1 MTPEKRTFI
10 KKVAHGVGD
19 LMEYMGCVKRIGTE
33 PHNEMEKFIKK
44 QLFNRS
50 QDDTYEFSVGKF
62 RMAVD
67 VLDSENLTT
76 LLVYLDSI
84 GITLDRAFT
93 LASPNPLLFTKDD
106 RIFVK
111 MINDE
116 DIITFYH
123 LISF

>member
-19 LMEYMGCVKRIGTE
+19 LMEYMGCVKRIGAE

-84 GITLDRAFT
+84 GITIDRAFT

>member
-19 LMEYMGCVKRIGTE
+19 LMEYMGCVKRIGRE
-33 PHNEMEKFIKK
+33 PQNEMEKFIKK

-116 DIITFYH
+116 DITTFYH

>member
-19 LMEYMGCVKRIGTE
+19 LMEYMGCVKRIGRE
-33 PHNEMEKFIKK
+33 PQNEMEKFIKK

-67 VLDSENLTT
+67 VLDSKNLTK
-76 LLVYLDSI
+76 LLVYFDSI

-116 DIITFYH
+116 DITTFYH

>member
-19 LMEYMGCVKRIGTE
+19 LMEYMGCVKRIGRE
-33 PHNEMEKFIKK
+33 PQNEMEKFIKK

-67 VLDSENLTT
+67 VLDSKNLTK
-76 LLVYLDSI
+76 LLVYFDSI

-106 RIFVK
+106 RFFVK

-116 DIITFYH
+116 DITTFYH

>member
-1 MTPEKRTFI
+1 
-10 KKVAHGVGD
+10 
-19 LMEYMGCVKRIGTE
+19 
-33 PHNEMEKFIKK
+33 
-44 QLFNRS
+44 
-50 QDDTYEFSVGKF
+50 
-62 RMAVD
+62 MAVD
-67 VLDSENLTT
+67 VLDSENLIK
-76 LLVYLDSI
+76 LLVYFDSI

-116 DIITFYH
+116 DITTFYH

>member
-19 LMEYMGCVKRIGTE
+19 LMEYMGCVKRIGRE
-33 PHNEMEKFIKK
+33 PQNEMEKFIKK

-67 VLDSENLTT
+67 VLDSENLTK
-76 LLVYLDSI
+76 LLVYFDSI

-106 RIFVK
+106 RFFVK

-116 DIITFYH
+116 DITTFYH

>member
-19 LMEYMGCVKRIGTE
+19 LMEYMGCVKRIGRE
-33 PHNEMEKFIKK
+33 PQNEMEKFIKK

-84 GITLDRAFT
+84 GITIDRAFT

-116 DIITFYH
+116 DITTFYH

>member
-19 LMEYMGCVKRIGTE
+19 LMEYMGCVKRIGRE
-33 PHNEMEKFIKK
+33 PQNEMEKFIKK

-67 VLDSENLTT
+67 VLDSKNLTK

-116 DIITFYH
+116 DITTFYH

>member
-19 LMEYMGCVKRIGTE
+19 LMEYMRCVKRIGTE

-67 VLDSENLTT
+67 VLDSENLIK
-76 LLVYLDSI
+76 LLVYFDSI

-116 DIITFYH
+116 DITTFYH

>member
-67 VLDSENLTT
+67 VLDSENLIK
-76 LLVYLDSI
+76 LLVYFDSI

>member
-10 KKVAHGVGD
+10 KKVAHGIGD
-19 LMEYMGCVKRIGTE
+19 LMEYMRCVKRIGTE

-44 QLFNRS
+44 QLFIRS

-67 VLDSENLTT
+67 VLDSENLTK
-76 LLVYLDSI
+76 LLVYFDSI

-106 RIFVK
+106 RFFVK

-116 DIITFYH
+116 DITTFYH

>member
-19 LMEYMGCVKRIGTE
+19 LMDYMKCLEQIGTE
-33 PHNEMEKFIKK
+33 PQNEMEKFIKK
-44 QLFNRS
+44 QLLSCN
-50 QDDTYEFSVGKF
+50 QDGTYEFSVGKF

-67 VLDSENLTT
+67 VLDSKNLTS
-76 LLVYLDSI
+76 LLLYFDSM
-84 GITLDRAFT
+84 GITIDRAFT

-106 RIFVK
+106 RKFVN
-111 MINDE
+111 MINNE
-116 DIITFYH
+116 DITTFYH

>member
-10 KKVAHGVGD
+10 KKVAHGIGD
-19 LMEYMGCVKRIGTE
+19 LMEYMRCVKRIGTE

-67 VLDSENLTT
+67 VLDSENLTK
-76 LLVYLDSI
+76 LLVYFDSI

-116 DIITFYH
+116 DITTFYH

>member
-19 LMEYMGCVKRIGTE
+19 LMEYMGCVKRIGRE
-33 PHNEMEKFIKK
+33 PQNEMEKFIKK

-67 VLDSENLTT
+67 VLDSENLTK
-76 LLVYLDSI
+76 LLVYFDSI

-116 DIITFYH
+116 DITTFYH

>member
-33 PHNEMEKFIKK
+33 PHNEIENFIKK

-76 LLVYLDSI
+76 LLVYFDSI
-84 GITLDRAFT
+84 GITIDRAFT

-116 DIITFYH
+116 DITTFYH